1 MAKKERF
8 MSDRER
14 EASVTLAQKVWDE
27 WEKTP
32 SSYSECNIQKITLKR
47 WANQENRPSV
57 RSLESLLRF
66 LRLTQKRWNEFA
78 EGIIDFETFWAL
90 RGKELEERII
100 NKETVINDARTL
112 TQEERMFVIQELAK
126 IQEVPK
132 ITTNTVEKVELV
144 SLDDAK
150 QLKRLKSLLISSR
163 ASLGDDFGDDDKELE
178 TKTFQKIINEG
189 ASKSLITSIIAQEIQ
204 AFPKK
209 EFETLAKFLLKP
221 SRWVGDHLTGVSDQ
235 KMNSYEDL
243 MSALA

>member
-1 MAKKERF
+1 MAKQKRFTTDNERKAF
-8 MSDRER
+8 IM
-14 EASVTLAQKVWDE
+14 LAQKVYDE

-47 WANQENRPSV
+47 WANKDNLPSV

-66 LRLTQKRWNEFA
+66 LRLTLRRWDEFA
-78 EGIIDFETFWAL
+78 EGIIDFDTFWKL

-100 NKETVINDARTL
+100 NKESVVNDARTL

-150 QLKRLKSLLISSR
+150 QLKRLKSLLIFSR
-163 ASLGDDFGDDDKELE
+163 DDLGDKDLTTFKDVINKGANELLINSIVEQSIKSFKKDDWNK
-178 TKTFQKIINEG
+178 F
-189 ASKSLITSIIAQEIQ
+189 SKL
-204 AFPKK
+204 
-209 EFETLAKFLLKP
+209 LLKP
-221 SRWVGDHLTGVSDQ
+221 SQWVSDDYLKVSNQ
-235 KMNSYEDL
+235 FITSFDEL
-243 MSALA
+243 MAELNG